1 MARIAIIDFEQ
12 CDPGSTN
19 YACIRSCPLVNDKKK
34 PKPNVIKVRPG
45 TAKPIIS
52 QRLCIQCG
60 ICVNACFR
68 RAIRMVNLPAPVE
81 GETTIHLYGE
91 NAFRLYSL
99 PQLRKNTVVG
109 LLGPNGIGKTTIIN
123 ILSGNLI
130 PNAGKIEKEVDRLET
145 AVEMVRVPGMRE
157 YLRSLY
163 DGTLKIAIKAQVLE
177 KLQHLKGTLKEEIAK
192 LDSRNAL
199 DRVVEDL
206 QLTNLLHRR
215 PKELSGGELQRFALA
230 RVFVQDADVY
240 LFDEPVTYLDIKQ
253 RLHLARLI
261 GSITAQGKYCLVVD
275 HDLAALDYMLDL
287 SHVIFGE
294 PHALGI
300 VSSQTSQTKAINSF
314 LLGRLKA
321 ENVTFRSKAIT
332 FRRTARE
339 REWNREIR
347 LFYEYPQIEGQ
358 LGDFHFHIEPGE
370 VFKGE
375 VLCILGENGLG
386 KTTFANII
394 SGITKVPNVRGRL
407 QTKISYK
414 PQHLSRR
421 FEGTVSEFLTTYA
434 GGKYILTK
442 ELKIALLKPLGIW
455 HLIERPLTEL
465 SGGELQ
471 RTFLAGCLARD
482 AEVYIVDEASAFLDV
497 EERLKATRIIRYW
510 AQRNNASIVAI
521 EHDIQIADAI
531 ADRLMLFF
539 GDPGTQGRATT
550 PLGKRDGMNHFL
562 KSLDITFRRD
572 EETGRA
578 RINKKDSR
586 LDRDQRKLNE
596 YYYTPK
602 TVVLTPETHQ
612 ADI

>member
-1 MARIAIIDFEQ
+1 MKNRLLFINFNQ

-45 TAKPIIS
+45 TAKPIIN

-68 RAIRMVNLPAPVE
+68 RAIRMVNLPTPAE
-81 GETTIHLYGE
+81 GETPVHSYGE
-91 NAFRLYSL
+91 NSFRLFGL
-99 PQLRKNTVVG
+99 PQLRKGSVVG
-109 LLGPNGIGKTTIIN
+109 LIGPNGIGKTTIIN
-123 ILSGNLI
+123 ILSGTLI
-130 PNAGKIEKEVDRLET
+130 PNTGVFEEDSNHLERALET
-145 AVEMVRVPGMRE
+145 VRVPGMRE
-157 YLRSLY
+157 YLRSVY
-163 DGTLKIAIKAQVLE
+163 DGNLRIALKEQVLE
-177 KLQHLKGTLKEEIAK
+177 KLQSLKGSLKEEIAK
-192 LDSRNAL
+192 LDSRDVL
-199 DRVVEDL
+199 DKVVKDL
-206 QLTNLLHRR
+206 GLGNLLQRR

-230 RVFVQDADVY
+230 RVFVQKADVY

-261 GSITAQGKYCLVVD
+261 GSLAAQGKYCLVVD

-287 SHVIFGE
+287 ANVVYGE
-294 PHALGI
+294 THALGI
-300 VSSQTSQTKAINSF
+300 VSSQTSQTKAINAF

-321 ENVTFRSKAIT
+321 ENVTFRSKAIK

-339 REWNREIR
+339 RDWNREIR
-347 LFYEYPQIEGQ
+347 SFYDYRTIEGGI
-358 LGDFHFHIEPGE
+358 GDFRFTIEEGE
-370 VFKGE
+370 VFRGE

-394 SGITKVPNVRGRL
+394 AGITKVPNVKSRL

-421 FEGTVSEFLTTYA
+421 FDGTVGEFLNRYA
-434 GGKYILTK
+434 GGRYVLTK
-442 ELKIALLKPLGIW
+442 QFKIALFKPLGIW

-471 RTFLAGCLARD
+471 RIFLAGCLCRD
-482 AEVYIVDEASAFLDV
+482 ADVYIIDEASAFLDV
-497 EERLKATRIIRYW
+497 EERLKATRVIRHW
-510 AQRNNASIVAI
+510 AQNNKGVLAI

-531 ADRLMLFF
+531 ADRLVLFF
-539 GDPGTQGRATT
+539 GEPGVEGTATS
-550 PLGKRDGMNHFL
+550 PLGKRAGMNRFL
-562 KSLDITFRRD
+562 RSLDITFRRD

-586 LDRDQRKLNE
+586 LDREQRKMQE

-602 TVVLTPETHQ
+602 TTKSP
-612 ADI
+612 

>member
-1 MARIAIIDFEQ
+1 MQESRGSKFAYIHFDR

-34 PKPNVIKVRPG
+34 PKTNVIKVRSG
-45 TAKPIIS
+45 TAKPIIN

-68 RAIRMVNLPAPVE
+68 RAIRMVNLPTPVE
-81 GETTIHLYGE
+81 GETPIHLYNE
-91 NAFRLYSL
+91 NSFRLYGL
-99 PQLRKNTVVG
+99 PQLRKGMVVG

-123 ILSGNLI
+123 ILSGQLI
-130 PNAGKIEKEVDRLET
+130 PNAGKTEEDVDKLET

-157 YLRSLY
+157 YLHSVY
-163 DGTLKIAIKAQVLE
+163 DGTLKIAIKTQVLE

-192 LDSRNAL
+192 LNSRNTL

-206 QLTNLLHRR
+206 QLTNLLHRK

-261 GSITAQGKYCLVVD
+261 GSIAAQGKYCLVVD
-275 HDLAALDYMLDL
+275 HDLAALDYILDL

-314 LLGRLKA
+314 LLGRLKS

-339 REWNREIR
+339 REWSREIR
-347 LFYEYPQIEGQ
+347 RFFEYPPLQGQ
-358 LGDFHFHIEPGE
+358 LGEFKFEIDAGE

-375 VLCILGENGLG
+375 VLTILGENGLG
-386 KTTFANII
+386 KTTFANIV
-394 SGITKVPNVRGRL
+394 SGMTKLPEIKGRL
-407 QTKISYK
+407 QAKVSYK

-421 FEGTVSEFLTTYA
+421 FEGTVGEFLTTYT
-434 GGKYILTK
+434 GGRYVLTK
-442 ELKIALLKPLGIW
+442 KFKVALFKPLGIW
-455 HLIERPLTEL
+455 NLIERPLSEL

-471 RTFLAGCLARD
+471 RAFLAGCLAREAD
-482 AEVYIVDEASAFLDV
+482 VYIIDEASAFLDV
-497 EERLKATRIIRYW
+497 EERLKATRVIRHW
-510 AQRNNASIVAI
+510 AQRNNSVIAI

-531 ADRLMLFF
+531 ADRLVLFL
-539 GDPGTQGRATT
+539 GNPGVYGQATA
-550 PLGKRDGMNHFL
+550 PLSKRNGMNTFL
-562 KSLDITFRRD
+562 KMLDITFRRD

-586 LDRDQRKLNE
+586 LDREQRRIDE
-596 YYYTPK
+596 YYYTRS
-602 TVVLTPETHQ
+602 
-612 ADI
+612 